1 MKYAVAICDQGRF
14 APTVV
19 ADFVYQSKENL
30 HVWKGTFA
38 TSMSELC
45 QQVNEALEALKT
57 WADPWLTLRVVEIE
71 EAATVID
78 FDTRPA
84 MCREQEASEPL
95 NEHDFAGLT
104 PMRLAETIE
113 RCDEQPPI
121 KLRKLEVATK

>member
-45 QQVNEALEALKT
+45 QQVNEALKALET
-57 WADPWLTLRVVEIE
+57 WADPWLTLRVVEI
-71 EAATVID
+71 D
-78 FDTRPA
+78 
-84 MCREQEASEPL
+84 EASEPM

-121 KLRKLEVATK
+121 KLRKLKAVSK